1 MLAARIAHAL
11 AAASILVSVSA
22 VAAEPSAEARRL
34 YAEGKAQYAQGHYT
48 EAVTLFERSY
58 ALSESPA
65 LLFNMA
71 QAHRLAGPDHCTD
84 AVALYKSYLAAQPD
98 AENKKEVEE
107 RIQDLGDC
115 APQQTAAPPPAVPGA
130 ERPAPAPAPATAP
143 APASAPAT
151 TPPVAPPP
159 PPKSPLVAQN
169 PSHLPTGPVLVTG
182 TGAALLVAGGV
193 LYARA
198 WSKHHEAEKLCPCYP
213 GTYSSWEVLTNVSY
227 ALLAVGGATLAGG
240 ITWWIATEPRTTTQP
255 SRALLGISGKF

>member
-1 MLAARIAHAL
+1 MLAARLVRAL
-11 AAASILVSVSA
+11 IAASLLVSASA
-22 VAAEPSAEARRL
+22 AAAEPSAEARRL
-34 YAEGKAQYAQGHYT
+34 YAEGKAEYAQGHY
-48 EAVTLFERSY
+48 AQAITLFERSY

-71 QAHRLAGPDHCTD
+71 QAHRLAGPEHCTD
-84 AVALYKSYLAAQPD
+84 AVALYKSYLSAQPD

-107 RIQDLGDC
+107 RIVELGDC
-115 APQQTAAPPPAVPGA
+115 TPEKPSTATAASSATTAKPSASPPPRKPPPA
-130 ERPAPAPAPATAP
+130 
-143 APASAPAT
+143 
-151 TPPVAPPP
+151 
-159 PPKSPLVAQN
+159 AQN

-198 WSKHHEAEKLCPCYP
+198 WDKHREAEKLCPCYP

-240 ITWWIATEPRTTTQP
+240 VTWWIVTEPRTTTQP

>member
-1 MLAARIAHAL
+1 MLAARFVRAL
-11 AAASILVSVSA
+11 AASLLVSASA

-34 YAEGKAQYAQGHYT
+34 YAEGKAEYAQGHYA
-48 EAVTLFERSY
+48 EAVSLFERSY

-71 QAHRLAGPDHCTD
+71 QAHRLAGPDHCVD
-84 AVALYKSYLAAQPD
+84 AVALYKSYLSAEPD

-107 RIQDLGDC
+107 RIAQLGDC
-115 APQQTAAPPPAVPGA
+115 APPKSSDAVPIAAPPAAGP
-130 ERPAPAPAPATAP
+130 
-143 APASAPAT
+143 S
-151 TPPVAPPP
+151 PPPSPPPRKAPP
-159 PPKSPLVAQN
+159 VAQN

-198 WSKHHEAEKLCPCYP
+198 WDKHREAEKLCPCYP

-227 ALLAVGGATLAGG
+227 ALLAVGGASLAGG
-240 ITWWIATEPRTTTQP
+240 VSWWLVTEPRTATQP
-255 SRALLGISGKF
+255 TRAMLGVSGHF

>member
-1 MLAARIAHAL
+1 MLAARIARAL
-11 AAASILVSVSA
+11 AAASLLVSASA

-115 APQQTAAPPPAVPGA
+115 APQQAA
-130 ERPAPAPAPATAP
+130 APAPAVPSAEARIAAP
-143 APASAPAT
+143 APARAT
-151 TPPVAPPP
+151 PPPVAPSP
-159 PPKSPLVAQN
+159 PPKSALVTQN

-255 SRALLGISGKF
+255 GRALLGISGKF